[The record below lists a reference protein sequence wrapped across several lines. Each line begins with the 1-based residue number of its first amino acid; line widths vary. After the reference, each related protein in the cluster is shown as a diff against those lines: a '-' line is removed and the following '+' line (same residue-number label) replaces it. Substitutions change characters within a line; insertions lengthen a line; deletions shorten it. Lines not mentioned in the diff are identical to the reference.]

1 MNGRRRGSGSG
12 VRWRCSRR
20 YDRTRASRTS
30 IKKARSSRF
39 APWNDG
45 PGRLT
50 HRHGD
55 VNPVFAALDQQ
66 RERLALRSFVD
77 QLLELLNG
85 LDHLAIDRE
94 HDVAFLNAGLGRRT
108 LNCAA
113 HHYAAFD
120 FELLFLLGRQI
131 LYREST
137 LAGLRGR
144 LWASRSRC
152 LLVLHL
158 THGYRQRFL
167 FALTIELHFRVCA
180 RLGHADHARQF
191 ARRSYRL
198 AFEFHDDVAALET
211 GLVGGTPGLDRCD
224 QSAFRVTHAERLG

>member
-1 MNGRRRGSGSG
+1 MPLDEREKEGERERSL
-12 VRWRCSRR
+12 VAPF
-20 YDRTRASRTS
+20 ASSIVYSCFIES
-30 IKKARSSRF
+30 IKKARSSCF

-66 RERLALRSFVD
+66 REGLALRSFVD
-77 QLLELLNG
+77 QLLELLSG

-108 LNCAA
+108 LNCAP

-131 LYREST
+131 LYRESK
-137 LAGLRGR
+137 LAG
-144 LWASRSRC
+144 
-152 LLVLHL
+152 
-158 THGYRQRFL
+158 
-167 FALTIELHFRVCA
+167 
-180 RLGHADHARQF
+180 
-191 ARRSYRL
+191 
-198 AFEFHDDVAALET
+198 
-211 GLVGGTPGLDRCD
+211 
-224 QSAFRVTHAERLG
+224 